1 VLSNFISNLIL
12 NKIQQVLEMI
22 DAGFNTGQAGDVG
35 FTIDD
40 CRFEIFEKKNGLRC
54 KGLNI
59 FGFRIKCGMTERNAE

>member
-1 VLSNFISNLIL
+1 
-12 NKIQQVLEMI
+12 MI